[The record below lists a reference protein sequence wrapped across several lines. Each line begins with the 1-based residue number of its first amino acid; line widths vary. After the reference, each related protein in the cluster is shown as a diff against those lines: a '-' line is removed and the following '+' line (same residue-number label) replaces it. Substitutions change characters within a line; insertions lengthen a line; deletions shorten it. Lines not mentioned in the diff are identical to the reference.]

1 MKKNSMYD
9 KYHRIELI
17 HALILTINKISWI
30 IYLTKKNL
38 DALKIL

>member
-17 HALILTINKISWI
+17 HALILTINKISWKIYHHFAIVSLI
-30 IYLTKKNL
+30 ITS
-38 DALKIL
+38 